1 MFTRVLKGNISLTN
15 FIFSKKTT
23 GNILDE
29 IAREYLKQIN
39 CDYPHGTGHGVGSF
53 LSVHEGPISISKKS
67 KTVFNEGMLITN
79 EPGYYKTNN
88 YGIRIENIL
97 LVVKKKNLLTFE
109 VLTLVPIDTKLIDT
123 KLLNLQ
129 DKKWLNNYHNKVFNK
144 IYKFLNE
151 NEVKWLKEKTKP
163 I

>member
-1 MFTRVLKGNISLTN
+1 
-15 FIFSKKTT
+15 
-23 GNILDE
+23 
-29 IAREYLKQIN
+29 
-39 CDYPHGTGHGVGSF
+39 
-53 LSVHEGPISISKKS
+53 
-67 KTVFNEGMLITN
+67 MLITN

>member
-1 MFTRVLKGNISLTN
+1 M
-15 FIFSKKTT
+15 
-23 GNILDE
+23 
-29 IAREYLKQIN
+29 
-39 CDYPHGTGHGVGSF
+39 
-53 LSVHEGPISISKKS
+53 
-67 KTVFNEGMLITN
+67 
-79 EPGYYKTNN
+79 
-88 YGIRIENIL
+88 
-97 LVVKKKNLLTFE
+97 LTFE

>member
-1 MFTRVLKGNISLTN
+1 
-15 FIFSKKTT
+15 
-23 GNILDE
+23 
-29 IAREYLKQIN
+29 
-39 CDYPHGTGHGVGSF
+39 
-53 LSVHEGPISISKKS
+53 
-67 KTVFNEGMLITN
+67 ML
-79 EPGYYKTNN
+79 
-88 YGIRIENIL
+88 
-97 LVVKKKNLLTFE
+97 KKKNLLTFE

>member
-1 MFTRVLKGNISLTN
+1 
-15 FIFSKKTT
+15 
-23 GNILDE
+23 
-29 IAREYLKQIN
+29 
-39 CDYPHGTGHGVGSF
+39 
-53 LSVHEGPISISKKS
+53 
-67 KTVFNEGMLITN
+67 MLIN
-79 EPGYYKTNN
+79 NQPGYYKTNN